1 MSKLRYVRDPNK
13 TLPPRKGLDC
23 TVESLRVVYETDP
36 AIHAALLPKP
46 LQPHS
51 RPEIFIQHANVSMHV
66 SETKT
71 VTIGAATVGVRCS
84 FEGTEGCYVLAMPME
99 GEFVVISGRERFGE
113 PKKIAEVAT
122 MERDGNNIKT
132 TIGRHGINF
141 LEMSGTVQ
149 AESVKPDPFTEYF
162 FCHKALPRIDGQ
174 DGFDGPVFLTR
185 LNWERNYT
193 ALHDVDNPQVILRE
207 SPFDPLI
214 DVPVEKIVRMQ
225 FAVGA
230 TNTSGQ
236 ILTEIPPEYLVDH
249 IHQRYDD
256 GLDIGI
262 RLDGAGSKAAANG

>member
-1 MSKLRYVRDPNK
+1 MPKLRYVRDPK
-13 TLPPRKGLDC
+13 RSLPARKGLDC
-23 TVESLRVVYETDP
+23 TVESLRVVYETEP

-66 SETKT
+66 SDTQT

-84 FEGTEGCYVLAMPME
+84 FEDTEGCYVLAMPMH
-99 GEFVVISGRERFGE
+99 GEFVVITGRERFGE

-122 MERDGNNIKT
+122 MERDGSNITT

-141 LEMSGTVQ
+141 LEMSGTIQ
-149 AESVKPDPFTEYF
+149 SESVTPDPFTEYF
-162 FCHKALPRIDGQ
+162 FCHKALPRIDGK
-174 DGFDGPVFLTR
+174 DGFDGPVYLTR
-185 LNWERNYT
+185 LNWERNYS
-193 ALHDVDNPQVILRE
+193 ALYEVSDPKIILRE

-214 DVPVEKIVRMQ
+214 DVPVKKIVRMQ
-225 FAVGA
+225 FAEGA
-230 TNTSGQ
+230 TQTSGQ
-236 ILTEIPPEYLVDH
+236 ILTEIPPEYLLDH

-262 RLDGAGSKAAANG
+262 ELD